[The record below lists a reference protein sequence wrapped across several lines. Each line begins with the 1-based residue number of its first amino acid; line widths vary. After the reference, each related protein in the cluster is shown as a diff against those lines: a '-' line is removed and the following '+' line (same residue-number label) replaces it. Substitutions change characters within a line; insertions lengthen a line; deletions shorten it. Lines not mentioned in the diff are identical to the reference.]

1 MRESVLSF
9 EQLTRVVNC
18 NVERES
24 LSRLRD
30 GLSDYQLMYLVH
42 KGAQSLVYGKLA
54 REKRQSKITKALE
67 FYERARRD
75 PELAERAGLGT
86 RA

>member
-1 MRESVLSF
+1 MRDSIISF
-9 EQLTRVVNC
+9 DQLTRVVNC
-18 NVERES
+18 NVEKES
-24 LSRLRD
+24 LSKLRD

-54 REKRQSKITKALE
+54 REKRQVKITQALE
-67 FYERARRD
+67 FYEKARRD
-75 PELAERAGLGT
+75 PELAQRAGLGT